1 MGSGAMPSET
11 CDRGQTI
18 DDRYLDAR
26 HGGRFR
32 LWHGRLTCWMRA
44 AICSAN
50 IFNLD
55 LECRHATCRT
65 RYSGSEA
72 RASVERSVIPASDGS
87 L

>member
-1 MGSGAMPSET
+1 MPSET

-18 DDRYLDAR
+18 DDRYLVHAMVPTLAQSLD
-26 HGGRFR
+26 
-32 LWHGRLTCWMRA
+32 LLNEA

-72 RASVERSVIPASDGS
+72 RASVERSAIPASDGS